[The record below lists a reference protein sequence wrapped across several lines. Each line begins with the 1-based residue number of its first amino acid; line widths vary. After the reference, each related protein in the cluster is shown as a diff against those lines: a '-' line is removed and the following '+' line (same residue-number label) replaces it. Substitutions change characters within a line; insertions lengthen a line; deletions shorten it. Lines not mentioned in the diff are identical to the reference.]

1 MRPQIKTTNSATV
14 GCSLQRHPYTMLLGK
29 SLAFLNQSCKVS
41 TPQLTLTHSRYNT
54 PNCQMFRVNFRNLR
68 ACSKTGA
75 KSGRLGFYRPY
86 NYSHF
91 QTYRPPPSK
100 FKRFITINLYLA
112 SLTAFAYYMWWPK
125 HTFPSSVAKILRK
138 GLWAE
143 SDKGEKDYQLALK
156 HYLEALEECQE
167 LNMDRLSDEYTGI
180 QLKVGE
186 MYERLGMLDDAAFIY
201 NEIATLY
208 LSVLKAPV
216 DSAQGS
222 RVKGLAHRGHLI
234 QKDLRV
240 ALKLVELNR
249 ENPSLSKAI
258 LITHL
263 LIAQEEANRKMG
275 IASEAV
281 SLLSPGDLLGS
292 AARKG
297 GVETLKQL
305 GDPKAEQELANALK
319 NTNAEDVIVF
329 KTNPEAWEPFSE
341 EFFSAMDIL
350 SAICISVGDIKAASS
365 IRVSMTSKMLVAGVA
380 PDKLLLSQCNTAS
393 LLYFQAEQLQAEE
406 QALRKKFSSTAG
418 VDYSKVKAI
427 HDPLQLLTVSDTEA
441 AEIKQK
447 IAESVSDDDK
457 RAYEEVIAN
466 KEKLI
471 QMVIAT
477 YESVINGSKT
487 MPQDVVREN
496 VTIGETVALA
506 TYGLG
511 VVSLHL
517 SQYEKAE
524 RLLREA
530 RVRSKSCGYEAL
542 IAEIERELQKLF
554 NEKNSVKNKDEGIEM
569 DIHLTK

>member
-1 MRPQIKTTNSATV
+1 
-14 GCSLQRHPYTMLLGK
+14 
-29 SLAFLNQSCKVS
+29 
-41 TPQLTLTHSRYNT
+41 
-54 PNCQMFRVNFRNLR
+54 MFRAVLKTRRPGLKPR
-68 ACSKTGA
+68 ARP
-75 KSGRLGFYRPY
+75 GRPVFSRAY

-91 QTYRPPPSK
+91 PNYEAPPSK
-100 FKRFITINLYLA
+100 FKRFINFNLYLA

-125 HTFPSSVAKILRK
+125 HTFPPSVAKILRK

-156 HYLEALEECQE
+156 HYLEALEECRE
-167 LNMDRLSDEYTGI
+167 LKMDRLSDEYTGI

-186 MYERLGMLDDAAFIY
+186 MYERLGMLDDAAFVY

-208 LSVLKAPV
+208 LSVLKAAP
-216 DSAQGS
+216 DSVQGA
-222 RVKGLAHRGHLI
+222 RVTGIDHRGHLI
-234 QKDLRV
+234 QKDLRI

-275 IASEAV
+275 MGSHDV
-281 SLLSPGDLLGS
+281 SLLAPGDLLNS
-292 AARKG
+292 TANKDNL
-297 GVETLKQL
+297 ENLKQL
-305 GDPKAEQELANALK
+305 NDPKAEQELANALK
-319 NTNAEDVIVF
+319 NSKAEEVIVL
-329 KTNPEAWEPFSE
+329 KTNPEAWEPFAE

-350 SAICISVGDIKAASS
+350 AAICISVGDIKAASS
-365 IRVSMTSKMLVAGVA
+365 IRVSMTSKMLVAGVS

-406 QALRKKFSSTAG
+406 QALRKKFAAAAG
-418 VDYSKVKAI
+418 VDHAKVKAL
-427 HDPLQLLTVSDTEA
+427 HDPLQPISVSDGDA
-441 AEIKQK
+441 AQIKQK
-447 IAESVSDDDK
+447 ITESVSEDDK
-457 RAYEEVIAN
+457 RAYEEIIAN
-466 KEKLI
+466 KEKLLD
-471 QMVIAT
+471 MVVAT
-477 YESVINGSKT
+477 YESVISGSKT
-487 MPQDVVREN
+487 LPQEIVKEN
-496 VTIGETVALA
+496 ATIGETVALA

-511 VVSLHL
+511 VVNLHL

-530 RVRSKSCGYEAL
+530 RVRSKSCGYDAL

-554 NEKNSVKNKDEGIEM
+554 NEKNAVKNKDDGIEM